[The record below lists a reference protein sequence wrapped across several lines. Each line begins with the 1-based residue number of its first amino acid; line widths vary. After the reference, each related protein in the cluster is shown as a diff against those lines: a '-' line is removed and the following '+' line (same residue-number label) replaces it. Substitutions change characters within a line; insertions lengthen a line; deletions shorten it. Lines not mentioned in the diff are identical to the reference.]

1 MSMNYTGKDPRIS
14 PTEAEGVLFA
24 ATPAWERSRKTR
36 RFGARKATQAV
47 TEPRSLP
54 PSATMTNSTLAADET
69 PFAAAP
75 ALATRTTRVKKAGP
89 SPTVIAMALGAVVV
103 LGGVGFYALQPHGGV
118 TALSPG
124 QPTTS
129 EVAVAPITP
138 DVDVAT
144 NTLPQPATAAA
155 PRIARP
161 SVAAPSVAAPSAR
174 IRSARAAAPSAEGN
188 AANVSATL
196 PDGPQPYSTVN
207 PAAPAPIEAAP
218 PVQEVAPAPAP
229 SEPAPETVT
238 PPTT

>member
-1 MSMNYTGKDPRIS
+1 MSMNYTGKEPRIS

-36 RFGARKATQAV
+36 RFGARKATQTV
-47 TEPRSLP
+47 TEPHSLP

-103 LGGVGFYALQPHGGV
+103 LGGVSFYALQPHGGV
-118 TALSPG
+118 TTLTPG
-124 QPTTS
+124 EPTTS
-129 EVAVAPITP
+129 ELAVAPVAP

-144 NTLPQPATAAA
+144 NTLPQPAIAAE
-155 PRIARP
+155 PWMARP
-161 SVAAPSVAAPSAR
+161 SAAAASSAR
-174 IRSARAAAPSAEGN
+174 VRPARAAAPSAGAN
-188 AANVSATL
+188 SANVSATL
-196 PDGPQPYSTVN
+196 PAGPQPYATVN

-229 SEPAPETVT
+229 SEPAPETLT

>member
-161 SVAAPSVAAPSAR
+161 SVAAPSAR

-218 PVQEVAPAPAP
+218 PVQEVTPAPAP